1 MHEHLATALGH
12 LFSQRRQRELAEF
25 RPDLIIPI
33 PMFWLRRLQRQV
45 NSAQAIAR
53 ALGRSLQVPVVGG
66 LLVRVRNTLPQKD
79 LSPADRARN
88 VRGAFR
94 VPPRRRHPSQGS
106 RVLLVDDILTTGA
119 TCSEA
124 AWVLKQAGAV
134 AVAAAVLA
142 RA

>member
-1 MHEHLATALGH
+1 
-12 LFSQRRQRELAEF
+12 
-25 RPDLIIPI
+25 
-33 PMFWLRRLQRQV
+33 MFWLRRLHRQV
-45 NSAQAIAR
+45 NSAQTIAR
-53 ALGRSLQVPVVGG
+53 TLAASLHVPAVGG
-66 LLVRVRNTLPQKD
+66 LLVRVRNTFPQKD
-79 LSPADRARN
+79 LSPEERARN
-88 VRGAFR
+88 VRGAFQ
-94 VPPRRRHPSQGS
+94 VPRRRCRRAQGS